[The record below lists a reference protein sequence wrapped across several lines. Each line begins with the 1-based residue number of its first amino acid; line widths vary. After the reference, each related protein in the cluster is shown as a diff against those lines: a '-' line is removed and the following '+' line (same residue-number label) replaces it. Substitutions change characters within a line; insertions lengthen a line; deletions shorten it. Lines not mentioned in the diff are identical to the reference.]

1 MIGIISLAV
10 GLTALLV
17 LINSIKK
24 TKKNI
29 DLKTRYILR
38 SKFK

>member
-10 GLTALLV
+10 GFTALIF
-17 LINSIKK
+17 LINSIMKAR
-24 TKKNI
+24 KNI